1 MTYAERARRYCD
13 GVLNGSIPACRY
25 VVQACQRQVDDLA
38 SPPSG
43 YLFDEEKAARI
54 CAFVESFHHIKGPHA
69 SRGEKIRLE
78 DWQIF
83 ILTTVF
89 GWVDE
94 SGNRRFRRAYTE
106 VPRGNGKSA
115 LSSPIGLYMLGFDGE
130 AGAEVYSAATTRD
143 QARIVFRDAQAMA
156 RKMPEK
162 SRKRHGIEITAQAIT
177 QMKTASS
184 FKALSADGHT
194 LDGLN
199 IHLAIV
205 DELHAH
211 KQRDVYDVLETGIG
225 KRPQS
230 LLWMITTAGTNKHGI
245 CYEVRD
251 YALKVLNG
259 AAKDASAEATFGIIY
274 TVDEGDDPF
283 DEATLR
289 KANPNWGVSVD
300 PNVVLQT
307 AAKAQQT
314 ATARPNYLTKH
325 LNVWVDANEALFDTE
340 HWRRCEDKALDE
352 TDFAQDESVVA
363 LDLASK
369 IDIAAKLNVYRRPVQ
384 GKDHYYVFPSFYL
397 PRAAIEEDRHPMY
410 RGWEMQGDIEATPG
424 ETIDFAVIE
433 DEIRLEVLWKES
445 GTRLGVYLSP
455 LPLQLRTY
463 LPSKNKRRVPLDNK
477 VPRLHQ
483 LPWVPTKPLH
493 MPEKV
498 LLRLF
503 KAHIKAFFSFGRL
516 FSKYLKPHDGLT
528 RPRTSRKH
536 HRSSTGNPS
545 FKKLI
550 NPFYTSF
557 YPFYFILKKIIAFNI
572 LFHVTPFLYLITNTG
587 PNPLINMSVQR
598 DGLT

>member
-1 MTYAERARRYCD
+1 VTYAERARRYCD

-410 RGWEMQGDIEATPG
+410 RGWEMQGDIEATAG

-433 DEIRLEVLWKES
+433 DEIRLEVPGRNIAAVVADPWQAQHMIS
-445 GTRLGVYLSP
+445 N
-455 LPLQLRTY
+455 LQR
-463 LPSKNKRRVPLDNK
+463 DNFPADEMRQT
-477 VPRLHQ
+477 V
-483 LPWVPTKPLH
+483 
-493 MPEKV
+493 
-498 LLRLF
+498 
-503 KAHIKAFFSFGRL
+503 A
-516 FSKYLKPHDGLT
+516 
-528 RPRTSRKH
+528 
-536 HRSSTGNPS
+536 
-545 FKKLI
+545 
-550 NPFYTSF
+550 
-557 YPFYFILKKIIAFNI
+557 
-572 LFHVTPFLYLITNTG
+572 
-587 PNPLINMSVQR
+587 NMSEATKTLDALMREGRIHHPGNAVLNWMIGNVVGHFDAKDNVYPRKELPANKIDGAVALIMAIGWFVQNKEMTAATPWDLDPEFSVVR
-598 DGLT
+598 